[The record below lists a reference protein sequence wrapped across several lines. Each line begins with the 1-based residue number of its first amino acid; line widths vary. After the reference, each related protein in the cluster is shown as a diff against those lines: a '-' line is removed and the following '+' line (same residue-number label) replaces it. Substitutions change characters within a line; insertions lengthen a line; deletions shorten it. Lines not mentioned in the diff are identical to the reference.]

1 MSDRDIVITRA
12 FAAPRQRVFDAH
24 TRPELLVRWFGPHR
38 WQLTVCEIDL
48 TPGGAWHH
56 VMRGP
61 GGEEMA
67 LHGVYLEIDPP
78 NRLVMTENNGDCHAR
93 ADHEALVTL
102 DFAGDT
108 VLTNTASFPTSAIRD
123 AVLASGMTGGV
134 DQGYDRLTETLGAD
148 HGLEDRADSGARHR
162 R

>member
-12 FAAPRQRVFDAH
+12 FAAARQRVFDAH
-24 TRPELLVRWFGPHR
+24 TRPELLKRWFGPHG
-38 WQLTVCEIDL
+38 WQLTVCEIAFK
-48 TPGGAWHH
+48 PGGAWRY
-56 VMRGP
+56 VLRGP
-61 GGEEMA
+61 GGAEMA

-93 ADHEALVTL
+93 AEHEALVTL

-108 VLTNTASFPTSAIRD
+108 VLIHTARFPTTAIRD
-123 AVLASGMTGGV
+123 AVRASGMAGGV
-134 DQGYDRLTETLGAD
+134 EKSYDRLTETLEHT
-148 HGLEDRADSGARHR
+148 HGLEDRDDSGARQR